1 MSILLYIASGAI
13 ALGAM
18 VLIWRKVTKPWLTR
32 WNAYVKQVS
41 TCGYVAP
48 PPTDKALR
56 NLLKV
61 ARFLTFIQVG
71 KVKVV
76 GRENLD
82 TVPGPYMFSAN
93 HPAGADVMLIP
104 VVLNRKA
111 RYMAHETVF
120 TAGFGLGAHI
130 VGPGGAF
137 VAHDNIRDN
146 GVRARAASV
155 KILTSGQTLVLLPE
169 GLTNYDPV
177 MLPLKEGAVRIVK
190 QAALELGK
198 PAFIVPAYI
207 RYGTYPGKWLQR
219 YPRAM
224 QYLIVLL
231 LWPLY
236 RRGAK
241 VVIGKPISS
250 TELASDDAVAT
261 ALLRTRIE
269 QLDPK
274 SVN

>member
-1 MSILLYIASGAI
+1 MSLLVYIASGI
-13 ALGAM
+13 LALGAF
-18 VLIWRKVTKPWLTR
+18 VLIWRNVTKPWLTR

-41 TCGYVAP
+41 TCGYLAP
-48 PPTDKALR
+48 PPSDKALR
-56 NLLKV
+56 SLLRV
-61 ARFLTFIQVG
+61 ARAITFLQVG

-82 TVPGPYMFSAN
+82 SVPGPFMFSAN

-104 VVLNRKA
+104 CVLARKA

-120 TAGFGLGAHI
+120 TAGFGLGAHL

-137 VAHDNIRDN
+137 VAHDSIRDN

-155 KILTSGQTLVLLPE
+155 KVLTSGQTLVLLPE

-177 MLPLKEGAVRIVK
+177 MLPLKDGAVRIVK
-190 QAALELGK
+190 QAAVELGK

-207 RYGTYPGKWLQR
+207 RYGKYPGKWLQR
-219 YPRAM
+219 YPRAL
-224 QYLIVLL
+224 QYLIVFL
-231 LWPLY
+231 LWPIY

-250 TELASDDAVAT
+250 TELSADDTVAT
-261 ALLRTRIE
+261 ALLRSRIE